1 MSGGRGEALSAS
13 ACRDEATLRS
23 FIETH
28 ISPNAWPIQSPALK
42 RQILE
47 EGLDLEAARHFSMD
61 VSAMDRLIRAMER
74 RACRVERL
82 LGIQNAF
89 HTTLHNDEVLLRL
102 LLLEWPD
109 AAPLPNHVKDAALRV
124 YPNLD
129 AMAVVLCDALGRMLE
144 GGVPASVLAR
154 DLLAALGHDY
164 GHSGGTDR
172 MLPDGVP
179 APLTHEETA
188 EKYVAPIGL
197 AFGMPPALVLESMAG
212 IRATT
217 FHARPGRPRIQA
229 VTEFERRLTLA
240 DVMGCVLP
248 PHLWL
253 THVGMPVLVEKL
265 PIWRRRLVQIP
276 GELGA
281 IEARLAVLPDDDPAR
296 AAILTE
302 REALLLEDSRIVKHV
317 EEWFRSERGF
327 FIFIESSRLGVVPRA
342 RELWGDL
349 LRSKIE
355 LMERVLAR
363 KELLAPLAAQGFP
376 LLGQY
381 AEVLANAESLESVI
395 DQGNLDPGLCEILR
409 MFLP

>member
-23 FIETH
+23 FIETR
-28 ISPNAWPIQSPALK
+28 ISPNAWPIHSPVL
-42 RQILE
+42 RRRILE
-47 EGLDLEAARHFSMD
+47 EGIDLEAAFRFTMD
-61 VSAMDRLIRAMER
+61 LDAMERLIRVFEAR
-74 RACRVERL
+74 SCRVERL
-82 LGIQNAF
+82 LGINNAF
-89 HTTLHNDEVLLRL
+89 HRTLHNDEVLLRL
-102 LLLEWPD
+102 LLLEWPETV
-109 AAPLPNHVKDAALRV
+109 PLPDEVKNAPMRV
-124 YPNLD
+124 YPNID
-129 AMAVVLCDALGRMLE
+129 AIAAVLRDALGRMLE
-144 GGVPASVLAR
+144 AGTPAWVLAR

-172 MLPDGVP
+172 MLQDGAP
-179 APLTHEETA
+179 APLTHEDTA

-197 AFGMPPALVLESMAG
+197 EFGMPTALVLESMAG

-217 FHARPGRPRIQA
+217 FFVRPGRPRIQA

-248 PHLWL
+248 PDLWL
-253 THVGMPVLVEKL
+253 THVGAPVLVEKL

-281 IEARLAVLPDDDPAR
+281 IEARLAVLADDDPTR
-296 AAILTE
+296 QGILAA
-302 REALLLEDSRIVKHV
+302 REALQLEDSRIVKHV

-327 FIFIESSRLGVVPRA
+327 FLFIESSRLGVVPRA
-342 RELWGDL
+342 RDLWGDV
-349 LRSKIE
+349 LRGKIE
-355 LMERVLAR
+355 LMERVLAQ

-381 AEVLANAESLESVI
+381 AEELANAESLESVI
-395 DQGNLDPGLCEILR
+395 ARGTLDPGLYQILR

>member
-1 MSGGRGEALSAS
+1 MTGGRGEALSAS

-23 FIETH
+23 FIETR
-28 ISPNAWPIQSPALK
+28 ISPNAWPIQSPAL
-42 RQILE
+42 RRRILE
-47 EGLDLEAARHFSMD
+47 EGIDLEAARRFRMD
-61 VSAMDRLIRAMER
+61 LDAMERLIRAMET

-82 LGIQNAF
+82 LGIHNAF

-102 LLLEWPD
+102 LLLEWPEAEAVPEEVK
-109 AAPLPNHVKDAALRV
+109 AAAMRV

-129 AMAVVLCDALGRMLE
+129 AIAAVLCDALGRMLE

-172 MLPDGVP
+172 LGPYGAP

-197 AFGMPPALVLESMAG
+197 DFGMPTALVLESMAG

-229 VTEFERRLTLA
+229 ATEFERRLTVA
-240 DVMGCVLP
+240 DVMGCILP
-248 PHLWL
+248 PPLWL
-253 THVGMPVLVEKL
+253 THVGAPVLVEKL

-281 IEARLAVLPDDDPAR
+281 IEARLAVLADDDPAR
-296 AAILTE
+296 EGILAE
-302 REALLLEDSRIVKHV
+302 RDALMLEDSRIVKHV

-327 FIFIESSRLGVVPRA
+327 FVFIESSRLGVVPRA
-342 RELWGDL
+342 RELWGGV
-349 LRSKIE
+349 LRTKIE
-355 LMERVLAR
+355 LMEHVLAR

-376 LLGQY
+376 LLGHC
-381 AEVLANAESLESVI
+381 AEELANAPTLESVI
-395 DQGNLDPGLCEILR
+395 ERGTLDPRLCEVLG
-409 MFLP
+409 MFLL